1 MLIMYRRYLEI
12 LKSYIFGDTEST
24 DDSKETKNEVEESQR
39 CENTELKSET
49 IPDEVRAKWESEQQ
63 RLKTNVID
71 SDADV
76 VKEIRQSSGQ
86 PGKGDMRQFY
96 LGGVDI
102 SFVKGDNVN
111 ACAALVVVSF
121 PSLEVVYEDYEM
133 IKLTAPYVSGF
144 LAFREVDFIVAL
156 YRKVQKNDPEHTPD
170 IILVDGNGI
179 LHHRQFGLACHL
191 GVLLDIPCIGVAKK
205 LCQVDGLEKDAD
217 HTTKIKELK
226 KGGDMFQLIGD
237 SGRCLGMTL
246 RSHDTSTNPIYVSTG
261 HRISLDSATWLV
273 HQCCR
278 YRVPEPVRLAD
289 VNSREYLRNNF
300 KPDKLADPA
309 DDV

>member
-1 MLIMYRRYLEI
+1 MYRRYLDI
-12 LKSYIFGDTEST
+12 LKTFIFGDTATPT
-24 DDSKETKNEVEESQR
+24 DDGLESKNEKEESARESNGQNA
-39 CENTELKSET
+39 ES
-49 IPDEVRAKWESEQQ
+49 IISDEVRAIWENEQQ

-76 VKEIRQSSGQ
+76 VKQMRRAREHDQEGIR
-86 PGKGDMRQFY
+86 RQFY

-121 PSLEVVYEDYEM
+121 PGLEVVYEDYEM

-156 YRKVQKNDPEHTPD
+156 YRKVEKNDPEHTPD
-170 IILVDGNGI
+170 VILVDGNGI

-191 GVLLDIPCIGVAKK
+191 GVILDIPCIGVAKK
-205 LCQVDGLEKDAD
+205 LCQVDGLEKDEE
-217 HTTKIKELK
+217 HLTKIKELN
-226 KGGDMFQLIGD
+226 KGGDMFPLIGD

-273 HQCCR
+273 HQCCK

-300 KPDKLADPA
+300 KADKPSDPIN
-309 DDV
+309 DV

>member
-1 MLIMYRRYLEI
+1 MYRLIFDR
-12 LKSYIFGDTEST
+12 LKAFIFGDAPTT
-24 DDSKETKNEVEESQR
+24 DDETNNEKEENASKNADSII
-39 CENTELKSET
+39 S
-49 IPDEVRAKWESEQQ
+49 DEIRTKWESEQ
-63 RLKTNVID
+63 RSLKTHVIE

-76 VKEIRQSSGQ
+76 VIEMRQACEQ
-86 PGKGDMRQFY
+86 NQKDRQFY

-121 PSLEVVYEDYEM
+121 PDLEVVYEDYEM

-170 IILVDGNGI
+170 VILVDGNGI

-191 GVLLDIPCIGVAKK
+191 GVILDIPCIGVAKK
-205 LCQVDGLEKDAD
+205 LCQVDGLEKDEA
-217 HTTKIKELK
+217 HLTRIKELT
-226 KGGDMFQLIGD
+226 KGGDTFPLIGD

-261 HRISLDSATWLV
+261 HHISLESATWLV
-273 HQCCR
+273 HQCCK

-289 VNSREYLRNNF
+289 VNSREYLRKNF
-300 KPDKLADPA
+300 KPDQVSDSTNGAIS
-309 DDV
+309 